1 MKYFLIVALV
11 ATFAVSCTCKT
22 EQVEP
27 TESTVVVDSTEVVQ
41 DSTVV
46 VE

>member
-22 EQVEP
+22 EKVEP
-27 TESTVVVDSTEVVQ
+27 TETTIVVDSVEVVQ

-46 VE
+46 TE